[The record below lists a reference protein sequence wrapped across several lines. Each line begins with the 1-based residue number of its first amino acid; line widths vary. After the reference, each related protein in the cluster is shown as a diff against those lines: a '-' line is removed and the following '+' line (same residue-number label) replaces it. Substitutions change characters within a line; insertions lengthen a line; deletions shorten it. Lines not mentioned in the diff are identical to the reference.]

1 MCVCVVQE
9 QDLVKPR
16 VMGCYQCDVLFSET
30 VLVLRPAV
38 ILIAV
43 QERSE
48 ELRRHLPQNNLSRS

>member
-9 QDLVKPR
+9 MDSIRPQ

-30 VLVLRPAV
+30 VLVLRHAV

-48 ELRRHLPQNNLSRS
+48 ELRRHLP

>member
-1 MCVCVVQE
+1 MCVCVCVVQE
-9 QDLVKPR
+9 QDWIKPR

-30 VLVLRPAV
+30 VLALRHAV

-48 ELRRHLPQNNLSRS
+48 ELRRHLP

>member
-1 MCVCVVQE
+1 MCVCVCVVQE
-9 QDLVKPR
+9 QDLIKPR

-30 VLVLRPAV
+30 VLVLRHAV

-48 ELRRHLPQNNLSRS
+48 ELRRHLP